1 MTLHQKQKKNDGTGV
16 PTGELSFVASE
27 NMLAAALSKY
37 IGETEKYLLLA
48 DTNTAKHCLPIIKN
62 SPLSIPEA
70 HIITIEAGEGS
81 KNTGNLN
88 FVWTRLQQAGAGRST
103 TLINLGGGMITDLGG
118 FAASTYK
125 RGIPFINIPTSLLG
139 MADAA
144 IGGKTG
150 INLGQVKNQAGSFAH
165 PEAVVIWPGF
175 LYTLPIEDLLSGYA
189 EMIKTALVSDK
200 SLFAKIANI
209 DPGSTERNKFIGN
222 ISGTLLR
229 EVAVIKK
236 NICDTDFFDHGQR
249 QCLNFGHSIG
259 HAIEAMYLK
268 WQQPLPHGY
277 AIACGMICEAYLS
290 EALAGLSHDDC
301 ERVQGLLTAIFPGI
315 ALQTKDL
322 EEIIGLIRQ
331 DKKNTGGKIQMSLL
345 QAIGQCTAGIT
356 CPEQLIRNS
365 LIRYIELG

>member
-1 MTLHQKQKKNDGTGV
+1 MLHQQQKKNEGTCV
-16 PTGELSFVASE
+16 LTGELSFVASE

-48 DTNTAKHCLPIIKN
+48 DTNTAKHCLPVIKN
-62 SPLSIPEA
+62 SPLNIPDT

-81 KNTGNLN
+81 KNPASLN
-88 FVWTRLQQAGAGRST
+88 YVWTRLQQAGAGRRT

-125 RGIPFINIPTSLLG
+125 RGIPFINVPTSLVG

-150 INLGQVKNQAGSFAH
+150 INLGHVKNQAGSFAS
-165 PEAVVIWPGF
+165 PEAVIIWPGF
-175 LYTLPIEDLLSGYA
+175 LYTLSLEELFSGYA

-200 SLFAKIANI
+200 SLFDKIYNT
-209 DPGSTERNKFIGN
+209 DFSLTERNTFIGK
-222 ISGTLLR
+222 ISRTLLR

-268 WQQPLPHGY
+268 RQEPLSHGY
-277 AIACGMICEAYLS
+277 AVACGMICEAYLS
-290 EALAGLSHDDC
+290 EVLAGLSHDDC
-301 ERVQGLLTAIFPGI
+301 ERVQGLLTAIYPGI
-315 ALQTKDL
+315 ALQTADL

-345 QAIGQCTAGIT
+345 RAIGQCNPGVP
-356 CPEQLIRNS
+356 CPEQHIRKS
-365 LIRYIELG
+365 LTKYIELG